1 MVISI
6 ERKMDDSINERHIAF
21 LLNQIAEQQNEYEK
35 LVKEKL
41 ILEEQLSKIKVNGY
55 LYEDIFGLL
64 SVFVPHDRIYTVLE
78 LGYKMYKDKIYDVC
92 AEDDGRFKKLHALC
106 KVVNLYSFFYHNYSQ
121 ITGECVS
128 RKFYEGCLARVFRKD
143 EKRVRSGMNNA
154 RLKLP
159 VGVFAEYTKS
169 LSNLSV
175 YTNER

>member
-1 MVISI
+1 MELSV
-6 ERKMDDSINERHIAF
+6 ERKKQDSIKEYHIAY
-21 LLNQIAEQQNEYEK
+21 LLNQLTK
-35 LVKEKL
+35 KEKENERLLNENL
-41 ILEEQLSKIKVNGY
+41 ILQDQLSKVKVNGY

-159 VGVFAEYTKS
+159 VGVFAEYTSS

>member
-1 MVISI
+1 
-6 ERKMDDSINERHIAF
+6 MDDSINERHIAF

-92 AEDDGRFKKLHALC
+92 AEDDGRFMKLHALC

>member
-92 AEDDGRFKKLHALC
+92 AEDDGRFMKLHALC

-159 VGVFAEYTKS
+159 VGVFEEYTSS
-169 LSNLSV
+169 LSNLAV

>member
-159 VGVFAEYTKS
+159 VGVFAEYTSS

>member
-1 MVISI
+1 
-6 ERKMDDSINERHIAF
+6 MDDSINERHIAF

-92 AEDDGRFKKLHALC
+92 AEDDGRFMKLHALC

-159 VGVFAEYTKS
+159 VGVFAEYTSS

>member
-1 MVISI
+1 MTGTKEEVKI
-6 ERKMDDSINERHIAF
+6 MNE
-21 LLNQIAEQQNEYEK
+21 N
-35 LVKEKL
+35 
-41 ILEEQLSKIKVNGY
+41 
-55 LYEDIFGLL
+55 
-64 SVFVPHDRIYTVLE
+64 
-78 LGYKMYKDKIYDVC
+78 KDKIYDVC
-92 AEDDGRFKKLHALC
+92 AEDDGRFMKLHALC

>member
-1 MVISI
+1 
-6 ERKMDDSINERHIAF
+6 MDDSINERHIAF

-159 VGVFAEYTKS
+159 VGVFAEYTSS

>member
-1 MVISI
+1 
-6 ERKMDDSINERHIAF
+6 MDDSINERHIAF